1 MLPFNVPI
9 GNWRFWTDNLIES
22 PERQYLNQYFT
33 WGACLEGTR
42 PLPHDVRLSI
52 DIYNEWC
59 KYAYDWNSIFE
70 FLDSIDAQLVDA
82 IDAQARVHY
91 DDSPTSSIE
100 AGAFEYNQSHPHFC
114 EISDSNTIETASSGD
129 DLTGG
134 VDPIENSD
142 SPTH

>member
-22 PERQYLNQYFT
+22 SERQYLNQDLT
-33 WGACLEGTR
+33 WGACIEGTR
-42 PLPHDVRLSI
+42 PLPHDFQLSI

-59 KYAYDWNSIFE
+59 KYAYDWNTIFE
-70 FLDSIDAQLVDA
+70 LLNSIDAQLIDA

-91 DDSPTSSIE
+91 DDSPTSSIK
-100 AGAFEYNQSHPHFC
+100 AAAFEYDQSHPNFR
-114 EISDSNTIETASSGD
+114 ENSDTDTIETASPGD
-129 DLTGG
+129 DLTEGF
-134 VDPIENSD
+134 DPIENPD